1 MATKQKFT
9 VGGFQV
15 NRGMLTVGA
24 GLTGIGAVVA
34 LAGTALVCAALV
46 SAGRGWV
53 RTLETHPAEM
63 AQRTFHQARAASAAG
78 REAWRSSVN

>member
-1 MATKQKFT
+1 MTTNQKFT

-15 NRGMLTVGA
+15 NRRLLTAGA
-24 GLTGIGAVVA
+24 ALTGVGAVVA
-34 LAGTALVCAALV
+34 LAGTALVCTALV

-63 AQRTFHQARAASAAG
+63 AQRTFQQAKAASAAG